1 MTFGVEHTPENEK
14 IALVREYLES
24 GLGYRKFFD
33 KNKGKIPVRIR
44 QFGDWCHKYRDV
56 AKLKDGYVPER
67 HEIKGTSTLYDSEG
81 NVKMTW
87 VKTSKEI
94 EDAKAVM
101 LAALDEAKEDLP
113 KIKDIKRPKKW
124 DENLAAVIPIGDAHF
139 GMLAWH
145 EETGNDF
152 DLNIAKRDLCGAMKY
167 LIDSGPACD
176 TCVIANVGDML
187 HYSTMKP
194 ITEASGHVLSA
205 DSRAQKMVRV
215 TVSALRFA
223 IEYAA
228 QKHNK
233 VVCINSS
240 GNHDGLL
247 AHIMNIMLAN
257 IYEGNKRIAIMDQP
271 TSRHYFQHGK
281 VLIGVVHGHQTKDR
295 DLPGI
300 MATERP
306 EQWGQTKH
314 RTWIRGHHHH
324 DSRVEYNGCIVEQ
337 VRTLAAG
344 DDYAVSSGFLS
355 GRDIKQILFHKEFGE
370 VGRNICGIDLLR
382 SLQVE

>member
-1 MTFGVEHTPENEK
+1 MVLINVLSKNEK
-14 IALVREYLES
+14 IELVREYLKS
-24 GLGYRKFFD
+24 GVGYRKFYKD
-33 KNKGKIPVRIR
+33 HKSRIGVSER
-44 QFGDWCHKYRDV
+44 SFSDWCTKFRDV
-56 AKLKDGYVPER
+56 ANLKDGYIPNDHAV
-67 HEIKGTSTLYDSEG
+67 KGTSTLYDAEG
-81 NVKMTW
+81 NVRLTW

-94 EDAKAVM
+94 EDAKAAM
-101 LAALDEAKEDLP
+101 LAAIDEAKADLP
-113 KIKDIKRPKKW
+113 KITEIKRPKKW

-139 GMLAWH
+139 GMLAWR
-145 EETGNDF
+145 EECGEDF

-167 LIDSGPACD
+167 LIDSGPSCD
-176 TCVIANVGDML
+176 VCVIANVGDLL

-194 ITEASGHVLSA
+194 VTEASGHVLSA

-215 TVSALRFA
+215 TVAAMRFA

-228 QKHNK
+228 TKHNR

-247 AHIMNIMLAN
+247 SHVLNIMLAN
-257 IYEGNKRIAIMDQP
+257 IYDGNERITVMDQP

-314 RTWIRGHHHH
+314 RRWFRGHHHH

-355 GRDIKQILFHKEFGE
+355 GRDIKQILFHKEYGE

-382 SLQVE
+382 SLIEK